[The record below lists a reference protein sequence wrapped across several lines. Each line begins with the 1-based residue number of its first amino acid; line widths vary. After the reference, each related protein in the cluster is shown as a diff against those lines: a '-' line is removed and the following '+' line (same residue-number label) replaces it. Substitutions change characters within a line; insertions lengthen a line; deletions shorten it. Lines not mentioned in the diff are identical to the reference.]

1 MKVLF
6 ITQYDER
13 GASSRCR
20 VYQYLPSLAAR
31 GIEGEVLHRFPA
43 ARELWRRAGAADAIF
58 LQKRV
63 PSLTRLLLLRRRAP
77 RLLFDF
83 DDAIWLRGASG
94 GKVRPAPLRKR
105 LRLAAT
111 LRLSD
116 RVIAGNEYLAAYA
129 RRWTPRVTVLPT
141 PVDTEYYSRD
151 QGSGVR
157 AQQSTSELTSLP
169 SPPPSATPTL
179 VTLSHDHPPAAR
191 AAARSAG
198 NRSEATQGGGGA
210 ATPGGGVTPSLL
222 RLGWVGHPSTLGY
235 LRRLEP
241 ALAGLA
247 RRYPTLRLR
256 VVCSEPYESEAIPV
270 ENVSW
275 SLAEEVANLCSLD
288 IGLMPLDDDPWT
300 RGKCGYKALQY
311 MAVGVPV
318 ICSPIGM
325 NVDIVQEGENGLLAS
340 DMDAWERQ
348 ISRLV
353 ESPELRQRLGTAGQR
368 SVEQNYSLTLM
379 AERLA
384 EVLMM

>member
-1 MKVLF
+1 MKTLF

-20 VYQYLPSLAAR
+20 VYQYLPRLAAR
-31 GIEGEVLHRFPA
+31 GIEGEVLPRFPA
-43 ARELWRRAGAADAIF
+43 AGALWRLAGTADAVF

-83 DDAIWLRGASG
+83 DDAIWLRGASA
-94 GKVRPAPLRKR
+94 GKVRSAPLRKR

-111 LRLSD
+111 LRLAD

-129 RRWTPRVTVLPT
+129 RRWTPRVSVLPT
-141 PVDTEYYSRD
+141 PVDLEHYGRG
-151 QGSGVR
+151 QGP
-157 AQQSTSELTSLP
+157 TSELTP
-169 SPPPSATPTL
+169 EP
-179 VTLSHDHPPAAR
+179 V
-191 AAARSAG
+191 
-198 NRSEATQGGGGA
+198 
-210 ATPGGGVTPSLL
+210 

-247 RRYPTLRLR
+247 RRYPELRLR
-256 VVCSEPYESEAIPV
+256 VVCSEPYTSQVLPV
-270 ENVSW
+270 ENIPW
-275 SLAEEVANLCSLD
+275 SLAEEVANLRSLD
-288 IGLMPLDDDPWT
+288 IGLMPLDDDSWA

-318 ICSPIGM
+318 VCSPVGM
-325 NVDIVQEGENGLLAS
+325 NIDIVQEGENGLLAS
-340 DMDAWERQ
+340 GPDAWERQ

-353 ESPELRQRLGTAGQR
+353 GSPELRQRLGAAGRR
-368 SVEQNYSLTLM
+368 SVEESYSLATM

-384 EVLMM
+384 ELLMM

>member
-20 VYQYLPSLAAR
+20 VYQYLPPLAAR
-31 GIEGEVLHRFPA
+31 GIAGEVLPRFPA
-43 ARELWRRAGAADAIF
+43 AGELWRRANAADAVV

-83 DDAIWLRGASG
+83 DDAIWLRGASA

-111 LRLSD
+111 LRLAD

-141 PVDTEYYSRD
+141 PVDMEYYGGG
-151 QGSGVR
+151 QWVVGSEVNDSLESV
-157 AQQSTSELTSLP
+157 ASPLTSLP
-169 SPPPSATPTL
+169 TAI
-179 VTLSHDHPPAAR
+179 
-191 AAARSAG
+191 
-198 NRSEATQGGGGA
+198 
-210 ATPGGGVTPSLL
+210 
-222 RLGWVGHPSTLGY
+222 RLGWVGHPSTMGY

-247 RRYPTLRLR
+247 RQHPELRLR
-256 VVCSEPYESEAIPV
+256 VVCSEPYHSEGMAV
-270 ENVSW
+270 ENVPW
-275 SLAEEVANLCSLD
+275 SLAAEVANLRRLD
-288 IGLMPLDDDPWT
+288 IGLMPLDDDSWA

-311 MAVGVPV
+311 MAVGIPV
-318 ICSPIGM
+318 VCSPVGM
-325 NVDIVQEGENGLLAS
+325 NTKIVTEGETGLVAGE
-340 DMDAWERQ
+340 MAAWERQ
-348 ISRLV
+348 LSRLI
-353 ESPELRQRLGTAGQR
+353 ESPLLRQRLGAAGQCAALQQYGLAR
-368 SVEQNYSLTLM
+368 M
-379 AERLA
+379 APRLA
-384 EVLMM
+384 DLLARACTESRHRRRMNGREAASTASHGPSREAEPPAHRSTGS